1 MNQTTNWHESAA
13 RLIETQENAAKAAQT
28 AYNQLARVNMQVNP
42 EWFLLSGLL
51 ALEWLDYK

>member
-28 AYNQLARVNMQVNP
+28 AYNQLARVNI
-42 EWFLLSGLL
+42 LLVTHQ
-51 ALEWLDYK
+51 ALDFE